1 MADILAGFTTFFTW
15 VTTNMTSLVN
25 WITATP
31 LVMAVIAMFFVGFI
45 VSIFFRIF
53 HTAQGVFFLSG
64 ILSTFTDF
72 FNWLFV
78 GGEQSSGVVSGL
90 VSWIVGTPLVMAVIA
105 MFFVGFIVSIFF
117 RIFHTA

>member
-53 HTAQGVFFLSG
+53 HTA
-64 ILSTFTDF
+64 
-72 FNWLFV
+72 
-78 GGEQSSGVVSGL
+78 
-90 VSWIVGTPLVMAVIA
+90 
-105 MFFVGFIVSIFF
+105 
-117 RIFHTA
+117 